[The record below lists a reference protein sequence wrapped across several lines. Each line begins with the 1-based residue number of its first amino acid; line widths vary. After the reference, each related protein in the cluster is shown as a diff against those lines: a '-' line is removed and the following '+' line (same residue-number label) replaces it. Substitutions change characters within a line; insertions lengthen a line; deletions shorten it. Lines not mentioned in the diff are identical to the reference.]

1 MRQLLLMAAIV
12 TAAATVRAEEWVD
25 FNSRVVG
32 IGGAGAVLA
41 RGPTGAY
48 YNPANAA
55 MRPWERGEEDLLTM
69 EFDLPTTFSASLH
82 GDNFNAVFDVADAA
96 NEIHEEFR
104 DGAFNNPS
112 TATLDDF
119 ELAISIFNNLDLIES
134 LNGHGM
140 YATSSTGIGV
150 GFHNAFLP
158 GDGLSFNTGGFAI
171 AGAAAVVDFASL
183 RDYRFVDESGA
194 QWDLMINT
202 AATLSGQPTK
212 SPNSGA
218 GQQFSADLQA
228 AGYGS
233 QEADILAAVA
243 EDSGIDFGGV
253 GASILF
259 DFLVNTRDG
268 TGQSLESGANPL
280 EGNETGFV
288 LRGLAWYEFGVSYG
302 FPLPLPGFSDWFSV
316 GGTLRFIQAYTF
328 SETLYIEEMD
338 DDGIEDT
345 LQSLGEQT
353 RDAYTFQADASRFNV
368 GVDLG
373 VVFTPQLPMLDTLA
387 ISLVGRNLNGPEF
400 RWDPATGVEPKLI
413 RFDPQFRLGAS
424 YTLFHESGLP
434 LTVAV
439 EGDLNRVSSDILPR
453 YHTQFIRGG
462 VGWEPQFGPIGFG
475 VRVGALKNIADAD
488 QAVTFTA
495 GLGLRAWFLH
505 LDVAGQ
511 LGLDTQD
518 FGTSDD
524 FEQIPQRFG
533 FSAQIGARFVF

>member
-1 MRQLLLMAAIV
+1 MRHLLFLAVILAGAGIL
-12 TAAATVRAEEWVD
+12 RAEEWVD

-32 IGGAGAVLA
+32 MGSSGAVLA

-55 MRPWERGEEDLLTM
+55 QRPWERVEGDPMTM
-69 EFDLPTTFSASLH
+69 QFDLPTTAGASLH
-82 GDNFNAVFDVADAA
+82 GDNFNAVFDVAEAA
-96 NEIHEEFR
+96 NDVHDRFQG
-104 DGAFNNPS
+104 GAFNNPS

-119 ELAISIFNNLDLIES
+119 EDVVGIFNHLDTIKT

-140 YATSSTGIGV
+140 YATSSTGLSV
-150 GFHNAFLP
+150 AFNNAFLP

-171 AGAAAVVDFASL
+171 AGAAAVVDFDSL
-183 RDYRFVDESGA
+183 RNYRFVDESGA
-194 QWDLMINT
+194 QWDLMIDT
-202 AATLSGQPTK
+202 AATISGEPGK
-212 SPNSGA
+212 SPNTSA

-228 AGYGS
+228 AGYPAD
-233 QEADILAAVA
+233 EADILAGVA
-243 EDSGIDFGGV
+243 EDAGVNFGGV

-268 TGQSLESGANPL
+268 NGQSLESGANPL

-288 LRGLAWYEFGVSYG
+288 LRGLAWYEFGISYG
-302 FPLPLPGFSDWFSV
+302 FPLPIPVVGDWLSV
-316 GGTLRFIQAYTF
+316 GGTIRFIQAYTF

-345 LQSLGEQT
+345 LNSLGEQT
-353 RDAYTFQADASRFNV
+353 RDAYTLQADASRFNV
-368 GVDLG
+368 GFDLG
-373 VVFTPQLPMLDTLA
+373 VVFTPQISGLDTLA
-387 ISLVGRNLNGPEF
+387 VSLVGRNLNGPEF

-424 YTLFHESGLP
+424 YTLFHDAGLP

-439 EGDLNRVSSDILPR
+439 EGDLNKVSSDILPR
-453 YHTQFIRGG
+453 YHTQFIRAGL
-462 VGWEPQFGPIGFG
+462 GWEPQFGPFGFG
-475 VRVGALKNIADAD
+475 IRAGALTNIADAD

-495 GLGLRAWFLH
+495 GLGLRLWFFR

-511 LGLDTQD
+511 LGLESQD

-524 FEQIPQRFG
+524 LREIPQRFG
-533 FSAQIGARFVF
+533 FSARLGARFVF